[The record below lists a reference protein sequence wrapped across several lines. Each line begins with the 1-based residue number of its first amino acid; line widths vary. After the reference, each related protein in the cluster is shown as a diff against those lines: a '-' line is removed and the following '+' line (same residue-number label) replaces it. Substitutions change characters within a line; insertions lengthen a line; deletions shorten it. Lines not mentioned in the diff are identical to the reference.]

1 VTPKEYVA
9 AALRTEPDHDAYVRA
24 VNRAYSR
31 TASSI
36 FDVTADKVVYS
47 VDAIDGVKKYLFYG
61 KNKEGYE
68 FAGATPAHEMD
79 PLVKL
84 MNANARIAHGVIG
97 IVTEAGELLDSVRH
111 GSIDKT
117 NITEECG
124 DVLWYMA
131 VLLDAVGSS
140 FDEAMS
146 VNAAKLL
153 KRYSEGFSEAGAIN
167 RDHASERELMD
178 RMIGEGGK

>member
-1 VTPKEYVA
+1 MTPKEYVA

-84 MNANARIAHGVIG
+84 MNANARIAHGAIG
-97 IVTEAGELLDSVRH
+97 IVTEAGELLDSVRN

-140 FDEAMS
+140 FEEVME
-146 VNAAKLL
+146 VNAAKLC
-153 KRYSEGFSEAGAIN
+153 KRFTDGFNEGAAIN

-178 RMIGEGGK
+178 RLIGEGGK

>member
-1 VTPKEYVA
+1 MTPKEYVA

-84 MNANARIAHGVIG
+84 MSADPRIAHAVIG
-97 IVTEAGELLDSVRH
+97 IVTEAGELLDSARH

-117 NITEECG
+117 NLAEECG

-131 VLLDAVGSS
+131 VLLDAAGSS
-140 FDEAMS
+140 FEEVME
-146 VNAAKLL
+146 VNAAKLR
-153 KRYSEGFSEAGAIN
+153 KRFPEKFNEGAAIN

>member
-1 VTPKEYVA
+1 MTPKEYVA

-84 MNANARIAHGVIG
+84 MNANARIAHGAIG

-111 GSIDKT
+111 GTIDKT